1 MDGAEDGAVVDLR
14 DALQQGDQRARA
26 EAVEARG
33 WFIKE
38 DKHGVSDQFN
48 TDGSSLDLTLRYC
61 LNFSTANELISYT

>member
-1 MDGAEDGAVVDLR
+1 MTIK
-14 DALQQGDQRARA
+14 
-26 EAVEARG
+26 ARG

-61 LNFSTANELISYT
+61 LDFSTANKLISYT